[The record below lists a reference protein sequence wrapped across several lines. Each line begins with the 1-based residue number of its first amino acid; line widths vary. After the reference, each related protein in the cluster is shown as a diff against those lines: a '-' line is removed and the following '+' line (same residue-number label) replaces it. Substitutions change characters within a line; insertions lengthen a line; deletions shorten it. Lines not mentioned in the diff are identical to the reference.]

1 MLHPLIIKNE
11 NFRLVIASWSSVH
24 GNDRYKPTTESWS
37 FIFLEV
43 FKGQTKNVTLSN
55 SCRWNSTWH
64 FHAVWFWTLLAP
76 IPLLYWPKATS
87 GKKEFTSLYLH
98 RWQPIKWRT
107 PGQGLKA
114 EACTRNRIGT
124 LITSS
129 LSDLMTSLGSASFL
143 SQMTITCLRLIP
155 LRVFWA
161 LLYQLVMKSI
171 PTDRPNW
178 LRQCFN

>member
-1 MLHPLIIKNE
+1 MTDTNP
-11 NFRLVIASWSSVH
+11 RLRV
-24 GNDRYKPTTESWS
+24 
-37 FIFLEV
+37 EV
-43 FKGQTKNVTLSN
+43 FSFWKFLKDKLWMWPYQTHADETLHLTFSCCLVLN
-55 SCRWNSTWH
+55 SSSSDSI
-64 FHAVWFWTLLAP
+64 AVLKPSDQKQLLE
-76 IPLLYWPKATS
+76 KRATS
-87 GKKEFTSLYLH
+87 VYLH
-98 RWQPIKWRT
+98 RSQPIKWRT
-107 PGQGLKA
+107 PWQELKA

>member
-1 MLHPLIIKNE
+1 MQMKL
-11 NFRLVIASWSSVH
+11 
-24 GNDRYKPTTESWS
+24 
-37 FIFLEV
+37 
-43 FKGQTKNVTLSN
+43 
-55 SCRWNSTWH
+55 STWH

-76 IPLLYWPKATS
+76 IPLLYWNRLTKS
-87 GKKEFTSLYLH
+87 NFWKKEFTSLYLH
-98 RWQPIKWRT
+98 RSQPINWRT

-114 EACTRNRIGT
+114 ETCTRNHIGT

-129 LSDLMTSLGSASFL
+129 LSDLMTHLGSASFL
-143 SQMTITCLRLIP
+143 SRSRITCLRLIP

-178 LRQCFN
+178 LRQCFNWSSPVRILWTGGKLINKATEDKYQSAD